1 MTAEV
6 CTTTCIH
13 KEKVAS
19 VKNNLKDKDLSTL
32 LVLGKCFSDSSSL

>member
-19 VKNNLKDKDLSTL
+19 VKNNLKDKDLDK
-32 LVLGKCFSDSSSL
+32 VHIIV

>member
-19 VKNNLKDKDLSTL
+19 VKNNLKDK
-32 LVLGKCFSDSSSL
+32 